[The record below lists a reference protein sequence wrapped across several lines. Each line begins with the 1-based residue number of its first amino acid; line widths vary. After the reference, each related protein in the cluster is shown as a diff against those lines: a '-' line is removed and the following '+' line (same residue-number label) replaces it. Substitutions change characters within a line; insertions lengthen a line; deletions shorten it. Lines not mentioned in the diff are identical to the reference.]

1 MFISK
6 WWSGCASDKYKTIC
20 NGFLDHPFNSDVVMT
35 DIGFDITEDM
45 AIQGT
50 TLCIP
55 LFTKGKSQ
63 ISHREVKT
71 SRELSSLQ
79 IHVECAIEQIKH
91 Y

>member
-1 MFISK
+1 MADS
-6 WWSGCASDKYKTIC
+6 
-20 NGFLDHPFNSDVVMT
+20 
-35 DIGFDITEDM
+35 GFDNTEDM
-45 AIQGT
+45 AIQGI
-50 TLCIP
+50 TLCTP

-63 ISHREVKT
+63 VSHREVKI